1 MIPGQAWTCSKFF
14 IHLTWKFNFKDDNT
28 SLLEKQVL

>member
-1 MIPGQAWTCSKFF
+1 MNKDPEGFF
-14 IHLTWKFNFKDDNT
+14 IHLSWKFNFKDDNT